1 MKKKVFLFVILAL
14 VLCLTCGMLL
24 VACDKGGDKGNDN
37 DNDNDNDDTSTEFIE
52 EAAST
57 VLDEITKSI
66 DAADKNGGEFAFS
79 IEISQT
85 DLEAENYGTLF
96 GLGYEKIGEN
106 YYFYGNAG
114 NGGNYVKINGASIGS
129 ILDDVFAILEA
140 RVGGFSMSGGYPAIS
155 IGTTNITLNP
165 TFLNLAWMILGDMLF
180 ESAGISADGAYVLY
194 LDLDGI
200 INNLPSIIST
210 IGENFAKDE
219 NGNSLI
225 PKDATL
231 AQIIETL
238 AGLKEGTIDGYVE
251 QYAGLIFKDAEKKI
265 TTLKDLLEYL
275 AGFLETIEIK
285 IGFMFDQR
293 VADDSTNPFVDVANI
308 TNADREENAINIL
321 NFNLGATVNGYD
333 AVEEVP
339 ADEAAGTEATFNP
352 AGNKTTYNV
361 SLETNLDIFA
371 ALDMLTLVADA
382 ERDAKTKNDGVIVK
396 APVAPVKPADPAE
409 DATEEA
415 LAAYYKALEA
425 YNEALEAYSDAVR
438 EYEDYRAL
446 VDSYYEENFASTMVG
461 MLEKVGY
468 LKLTVDEVG
477 GKNLF
482 TFYLNGADGFAVI
495 TANVY
500 AASMKENEEY
510 NPLDADK
517 DGYIELG
524 GTYDFEALVDYIMV
538 MMESGW
544 TGATQD
550 NTADAVSS
558 AFDINN
564 IINIAKNLIG
574 VVTANVK
581 TNGATGIS
589 LNLEGAYADV
599 CEVFGVAEDSIK
611 NKLAGLDYFIQQ
623 LISFDNS
630 DSGLDILGILKGI
643 KALDIVISLP
653 TRVYGAVTTPAAGFG
668 ENFTADNG
676 TTLVASID
684 ASEATIEYVGKT
696 VTTGNGFVLGGTFTV
711 TDIFGNEVEI
721 AAEDML
727 LMWVDYD
734 ETAAAAGQTVTAYVT
749 VPTDTLLAM
758 ANDETHNNKLAY
770 PLSGLYA
777 ITFTVA

>member
-24 VACDKGGDKGNDN
+24 VACDKGGD
-37 DNDNDNDDTSTEFIE
+37 DDPDKSDVDENQSTLSEVDIE
-52 EAAST
+52 EAWT
-57 VLDEITKSI
+57 DIVNGV
-66 DAADKNGGEFAFS
+66 DAANKADDGEFAFS

-140 RVGGFSMSGGYPAIS
+140 RVSGFSMVNGYPSIS
-155 IGTTNITLNP
+155 GVTLDP
-165 TFLNLAWMILGDMLF
+165 SMMKIVSLVSDMLF
-180 ESAGISADGAYVLY
+180 EKAEMSTDGAYILY

-200 INNLPSIIST
+200 LTNIPSILKSLVGFIDNT
-210 IGENFAKDE
+210 IKLPDN
-219 NGNSLI
+219 
-225 PKDATL
+225 ATL
-231 AQIIETL
+231 SQTIEAL
-238 AGLKEGTIDGYVE
+238 AKLEEGKIDGYVA
-251 QYAGLIFKDAEKKI
+251 QYAGLIFKDAEI
-265 TTLKDLLEYL
+265 TTLDELLEYL

-396 APVAPVKPADPAE
+396 APVAPVEPAE
-409 DATEEA
+409 PGADATEEERA
-415 LAAYYKALEA
+415 KYEEALEA
-425 YNEALEAYSDAVR
+425 YNEALVAYSDAVR

-446 VDSYYEENFASTMVG
+446 VDGYYEENFASTMVG

-500 AASMKENEEY
+500 AAEENPIAAE
-510 NPLDADK
+510 
-517 DGYIELG
+517 DGYIKLG

-538 MMESGW
+538 MMEEGW
-544 TGATQD
+544 DGSMQD
-550 NTADAVSS
+550 NPADAVSS
-558 AFDINN
+558 AFDFNS

-599 CEVFGVAEDSIK
+599 CEVFGGAEDSIK
-611 NKLAGLDYFIQQ
+611 SAISGDAFVQQ
-623 LISFDNS
+623 LLSFDNS
-630 DSGLDILGILKGI
+630 ASGLDILGILKGI

-684 ASEATIEYVGKT
+684 ASEATIKYVGKT

-711 TDIFGNEVEI
+711 TDIFGNEIEI
-721 AAEDML
+721 NINEKPDGIL

>member
-24 VACDKGGDKGNDN
+24 VACDKGGD
-37 DNDNDNDDTSTEFIE
+37 DDPGKSDVDENQSTLSEVDIE
-52 EAAST
+52 EAWT
-57 VLDEITKSI
+57 DIVNGV
-66 DAADKNGGEFAFS
+66 DAANKADDGEFAFS

-140 RVGGFSMSGGYPAIS
+140 RVSGFSMVNGYPSIS
-155 IGTTNITLNP
+155 GVTLDP
-165 TFLNLAWMILGDMLF
+165 SMMKIVSLVSDMLF
-180 ESAGISADGAYVLY
+180 EKAEMSTDGAYILY

-200 INNLPSIIST
+200 LTNIPSILKSVVGFIDNT
-210 IGENFAKDE
+210 IKLPDN
-219 NGNSLI
+219 
-225 PKDATL
+225 ATL
-231 AQIIETL
+231 SQTIEAL
-238 AGLKEGTIDGYVE
+238 AKLEEGKIDGYVA
-251 QYAGLIFKDAEKKI
+251 QYAGLIFKDAEI
-265 TTLKDLLEYL
+265 ATLDELLEYL

-382 ERDAKTKNDGVIVK
+382 ERDAKAENDGVIVK
-396 APVAPVKPADPAE
+396 APVAPVEPADPGA
-409 DATEEA
+409 DATEEERAKYEEA
-415 LAAYYKALEA
+415 LAAYK
-425 YNEALEAYSDAVR
+425 EALAAYPDAVK
-438 EYEDYRAL
+438 EYEEYRAL
-446 VDSYYEENFASTMVG
+446 VDGYYEENFASTMVG

-500 AASMKENEEY
+500 AAEENPIAAE
-510 NPLDADK
+510 
-517 DGYIELG
+517 DGYIKLG

-630 DSGLDILGILKGI
+630 ASGLDILGILKGI

-676 TTLVASID
+676 TTLVADVD
-684 ASEATIEYVGKT
+684 ASAATISYDGGK
-696 VTTGNGFVLGGTFTV
+696 TGNGFVLGGTFTV

-758 ANDETHNNKLAY
+758 AADERGIHNNKLAY

>member
-24 VACDKGGDKGNDN
+24 VACDKGGDKGN

-238 AGLKEGTIDGYVE
+238 AGLKEGTIDGYVA
-251 QYAGLIFKDAEKKI
+251 QYAGLIFKDAEI
-265 TTLKDLLEYL
+265 TTLDELLEYL

-396 APVAPVKPADPAE
+396 APVAPVEPAE
-409 DATEEA
+409 PGADATEEERA
-415 LAAYYKALEA
+415 KYY
-425 YNEALEAYSDAVR
+425 EALEAYKEAKVQ
-438 EYEDYRAL
+438 YEADLIVYEKYRAL
-446 VDSYYEENFASTMVG
+446 VDGYYEEYFASTMVG

-500 AASMKENEEY
+500 AAEENPIAAE
-510 NPLDADK
+510 
-517 DGYIELG
+517 DGYIKLG
-524 GTYDFEALVDYIMV
+524 GTYDFDALVDYIMV
-538 MMESGW
+538 MMEEGW
-544 TGATQD
+544 DGSMQD
-550 NTADAVSS
+550 NPADAESS
-558 AFDINN
+558 AFDFNS

-589 LNLEGAYADV
+589 LNLKGAYADV
-599 CEVFGVAEDSIK
+599 CKVFGGVEDSIK
-611 NKLAGLDYFIQQ
+611 SAISGDAFVQQ
-623 LISFDNS
+623 LLSFDNS
-630 DSGLDILGILKGI
+630 ASGLDILGILKGI

-684 ASEATIEYVGKT
+684 ASEATIEYVGGET

-711 TDIFGNEVEI
+711 TDIFGNEIEI
-721 AAEDML
+721 NINEKPDGIL

-734 ETAAAAGQTVTAYVT
+734 ETAAVAGQTVTAYVT

-758 ANDETHNNKLAY
+758 AADERGTHNNKLAY

-777 ITFTVA
+777 ITFTVAQ